1 MQTDLLLPH
10 NVVNVSLVVYI
21 KFPFLPNHNALS
33 YQFTVARISLTLI
46 NTHMNI
52 YVLFG
57 HMLSF
62 LLGKNP
68 VVEFN
73 PGMKRHDTN
82 WEKNVYKSFIWWRT
96 CIQIDCLKLDQK
108 KCVNLVSKVVIPFQF
123 LPSVYVNSYHILINT

>member
-52 YVLFG
+52 YVLFVIYERI
-57 HMLSF
+57 
-62 LLGKNP
+62 NI
-68 VVEFN
+68 
-73 PGMKRHDTN
+73 
-82 WEKNVYKSFIWWRT
+82 YK
-96 CIQIDCLKLDQK
+96 QIH
-108 KCVNLVSKVVIPFQF
+108 I
-123 LPSVYVNSYHILINT
+123 YIYTHTHTHTHILYKAVKLSIYCSGGC